1 MANAKH
7 NKKRFKGI
15 ITILILIVL
24 VATSVVMI
32 EKEPKVP
39 SSGQVNQPAINQNGE
54 PLGELLMTMIDVGQA
69 DSFLFEQNGKVAVVD
84 CGTRSTGKNVVSYL
98 KSKGITRID
107 YLIGTHPHEDHMGGM
122 YAVLTSFDIG
132 TVIIPKVTKSEI
144 TTNWYTKL
152 MGELSSGKYDVKY
165 SEVGQ
170 EYNLGQAK
178 MKTIG
183 PITEP
188 DDENLNNYSIVMK
201 VSFGDMDVIMTGDAE
216 EQVEKEIL
224 QSGVDLDAE
233 MLKVGHHGSQTS
245 TSDAFLD
252 AIDPDYALI
261 SAKVGN
267 KYDHPMPTT
276 MAKLKARNIEVYRT
290 DEQGNVVI
298 TITAKEITFN
308 CTPGDYQS
316 GTQLAESSKK
326 GG

>member
-1 MANAKH
+1 
-7 NKKRFKGI
+7 
-15 ITILILIVL
+15 
-24 VATSVVMI
+24 
-32 EKEPKVP
+32 
-39 SSGQVNQPAINQNGE
+39 
-54 PLGELLMTMIDVGQA
+54 
-69 DSFLFEQNGKVAVVD
+69 
-84 CGTRSTGKNVVSYL
+84 
-98 KSKGITRID
+98 
-107 YLIGTHPHEDHMGGM
+107 
-122 YAVLTSFDIG
+122 
-132 TVIIPKVTKSEI
+132 
-144 TTNWYTKL
+144 
-152 MGELSSGKYDVKY
+152 
-165 SEVGQ
+165 
-170 EYNLGQAK
+170 